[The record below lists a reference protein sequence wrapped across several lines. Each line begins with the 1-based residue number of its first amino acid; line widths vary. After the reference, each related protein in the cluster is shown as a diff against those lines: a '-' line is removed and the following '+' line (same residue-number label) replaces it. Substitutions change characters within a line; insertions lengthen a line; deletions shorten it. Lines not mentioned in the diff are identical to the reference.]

1 MNSLQKL
8 LEWLANLV
16 ELLGMAWPF
25 LLQGAMYTVLFAA
38 VSMVLGLV
46 LGFSVAVVRV
56 TKVPLV
62 SQIAAVYVSAFRG
75 TPLLVQI
82 FVLYYGL
89 PSVGIEFTPVTAGIL
104 ALTLNVAAYLSE
116 SMRGAILGIDKGQ
129 WEAGLSVG
137 LTWGQTLWNI
147 ITPQALRLAVPSLSN
162 SLISLIKDTS
172 LISVITVTGF
182 DAGDQG
188 GHRRDLPA
196 TAAVPGRRRDLLA
209 ALGTLRARAEGP
221 GKPPDRAAAALSAQP
236 PASRPARQTAAR
248 SSSSSLKTS
257 TPMRLRAAAVTPS
270 PATRLPLK
278 RPS

>member
-1 MNSLQKL
+1 M
-8 LEWLANLV
+8 
-16 ELLGMAWPF
+16 LGMAWPF

-38 VSMVLGLV
+38 VSMVLGLI

-56 TKVPLV
+56 TKVPVV

-172 LISVITVTGF
+172 LISVITVTELMLATKEVIAETF
-182 DAGDQG
+182 QP
-188 GHRRDLPA
+188 LP
-196 TAAVPGRRRDLLA
+196 LYLA
-209 ALGTLRARAEGP
+209 AAGIYWL
-221 GKPPDRAAAALSAQP
+221 LSALFERVQK
-236 PASRPARQTAAR
+236 ALENRLTA
-248 SSSSSLKTS
+248 
-257 TPMRLRAAAVTPS
+257 PLR
-270 PATRLPLK
+270 R
-278 RPS
+278 

>member
-1 MNSLQKL
+1 
-8 LEWLANLV
+8 
-16 ELLGMAWPF
+16 
-25 LLQGAMYTVLFAA
+25 MYTVLFAA
-38 VSMVLGLV
+38 VSMVLGLI
-46 LGFSVAVVRV
+46 LGFSVAAVRV
-56 TKVPLV
+56 TKVPVV

-172 LISVITVTGF
+172 LISVITVTELMLATKEVIAETF
-182 DAGDQG
+182 QP
-188 GHRRDLPA
+188 LP
-196 TAAVPGRRRDLLA
+196 LYLA
-209 ALGTLRARAEGP
+209 AAGIYWL
-221 GKPPDRAAAALSAQP
+221 LSALFERVQK
-236 PASRPARQTAAR
+236 ALENRLTA
-248 SSSSSLKTS
+248 
-257 TPMRLRAAAVTPS
+257 PLR
-270 PATRLPLK
+270 R
-278 RPS
+278 

>member
-38 VSMVLGLV
+38 VSMVLGLI

-56 TKVPLV
+56 TKVPVV

-172 LISVITVTGF
+172 LISVITVTELVLATKEVIAETF
-182 DAGDQG
+182 QP
-188 GHRRDLPA
+188 LP
-196 TAAVPGRRRDLLA
+196 LYLA
-209 ALGTLRARAEGP
+209 AAGIYWL
-221 GKPPDRAAAALSAQP
+221 LSALFERVQK
-236 PASRPARQTAAR
+236 ALENRLTA
-248 SSSSSLKTS
+248 
-257 TPMRLRAAAVTPS
+257 PLR
-270 PATRLPLK
+270 R
-278 RPS
+278 

>member
-38 VSMVLGLV
+38 VSMVLGLI
-46 LGFSVAVVRV
+46 LGFSVAMVRV
-56 TKVPLV
+56 TKVPVV

-172 LISVITVTGF
+172 LISVITVTELMLATKEVIAETF
-182 DAGDQG
+182 QP
-188 GHRRDLPA
+188 LP
-196 TAAVPGRRRDLLA
+196 LYLA
-209 ALGTLRARAEGP
+209 AAGIYWL
-221 GKPPDRAAAALSAQP
+221 LSALFERVQK
-236 PASRPARQTAAR
+236 ALENRLTA
-248 SSSSSLKTS
+248 
-257 TPMRLRAAAVTPS
+257 PLR
-270 PATRLPLK
+270 R
-278 RPS
+278 

>member
-38 VSMVLGLV
+38 VSMVLGLI

-56 TKVPLV
+56 TKVPVV

-89 PSVGIEFTPVTAGIL
+89 PSVGIEFTPVTADIL

-172 LISVITVTGF
+172 LISVITVTELMLATKEVIAETF
-182 DAGDQG
+182 QP
-188 GHRRDLPA
+188 LP
-196 TAAVPGRRRDLLA
+196 LYLA
-209 ALGTLRARAEGP
+209 AAGIYWL
-221 GKPPDRAAAALSAQP
+221 LSALFERVQK
-236 PASRPARQTAAR
+236 ALENRLTA
-248 SSSSSLKTS
+248 
-257 TPMRLRAAAVTPS
+257 PLR
-270 PATRLPLK
+270 R
-278 RPS
+278 

>member
-38 VSMVLGLV
+38 VSMVLGLI

-56 TKVPLV
+56 TKVPVV

-82 FVLYYGL
+82 FVLYYEL

-172 LISVITVTGF
+172 LISVITVTELMLATKEVIAETF
-182 DAGDQG
+182 QP
-188 GHRRDLPA
+188 LP
-196 TAAVPGRRRDLLA
+196 LYLA
-209 ALGTLRARAEGP
+209 AAGIYWL
-221 GKPPDRAAAALSAQP
+221 LSALFERVQK
-236 PASRPARQTAAR
+236 ALENRLTA
-248 SSSSSLKTS
+248 
-257 TPMRLRAAAVTPS
+257 PLR
-270 PATRLPLK
+270 R
-278 RPS
+278 

>member
-38 VSMVLGLV
+38 VSMVLGLI

-56 TKVPLV
+56 TKVPVV

-116 SMRGAILGIDKGQ
+116 PMRGAILGIDKGQ

-172 LISVITVTGF
+172 LISVITVTELMLATKEVIAETF
-182 DAGDQG
+182 QP
-188 GHRRDLPA
+188 LP
-196 TAAVPGRRRDLLA
+196 LYLA
-209 ALGTLRARAEGP
+209 AAGIYWL
-221 GKPPDRAAAALSAQP
+221 LSALFERVQK
-236 PASRPARQTAAR
+236 ALENRLTA
-248 SSSSSLKTS
+248 
-257 TPMRLRAAAVTPS
+257 PLR
-270 PATRLPLK
+270 R
-278 RPS
+278 